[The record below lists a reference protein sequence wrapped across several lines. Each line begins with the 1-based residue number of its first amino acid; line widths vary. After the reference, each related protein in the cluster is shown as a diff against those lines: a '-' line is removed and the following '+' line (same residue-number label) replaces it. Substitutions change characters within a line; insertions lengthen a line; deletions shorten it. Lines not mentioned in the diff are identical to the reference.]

1 MRYLKRYNES
11 RDLDLVEFRTI
22 LEFCRD
28 QLALLYDYGFY
39 VNLDY
44 IPYNEVYSISIQ
56 KEDRINYYFTY
67 SDVKDEFVTFYEV
80 LKNRYELVSIYNE
93 DNENS
98 GFAELVCVSGE
109 VSLTEEQIYDQDY
122 DCKDI
127 INIYIN
133 IKVK

>member
-22 LEFCRD
+22 LEFCID

-67 SDVKDEFVTFYEV
+67 SDVKDEFAPFYEV
-80 LKNRYELVSIYNE
+80 LKNRYEIVPIGNE
-93 DNENS
+93 DNEQS

>member
-1 MRYLKRYNES
+1 MRYLKKYNES
-11 RDLDLVEFRTI
+11 RDLDSVEFRSI
-22 LEFCRD
+22 LNFCRD

-39 VNLDY
+39 VSLDY

-56 KEDRINYYFTY
+56 KEDRKNYYFTY
-67 SDVKDEFVTFYEV
+67 GEVKDEFVTFYEV
-80 LKNRYELVSIYNE
+80 LKNRYELVPLYNE
-93 DNENS
+93 DNDAS
-98 GFAELVCVSGE
+98 GFAELVCGGGE

-122 DCKDI
+122 ECDEI